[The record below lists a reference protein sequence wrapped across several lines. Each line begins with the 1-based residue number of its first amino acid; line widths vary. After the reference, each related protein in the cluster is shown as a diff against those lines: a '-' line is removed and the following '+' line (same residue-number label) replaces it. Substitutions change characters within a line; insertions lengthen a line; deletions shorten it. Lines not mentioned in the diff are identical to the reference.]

1 MAAAIVSQVQSQ
13 LVSFATEEVK
23 KRGKLVIDAEK
34 DVQKL
39 ISTFTAI
46 EALLL
51 DAEEKQLKNESI
63 RDWLKKLK
71 DVSCEIDD
79 VLDEWRTEVLKRRLE
94 GDDDAAGGCLELKL
108 IQIADVLKRV
118 CPFLPTYCFSIDE
131 IGLRYDIGS
140 RIKDLNERLEDI
152 DKEKKWHN
160 LTPKKTASYSSMPT
174 SSVIDFSSM
183 KVRLGEFKILQGKLL
198 DDGNDQLGVRS
209 ISIQGL
215 GGFGKT
221 TLAKMLYNDKKVEDH
236 FSKRVWVCVSANFVQ
251 ETVAKAILE
260 SFNQS
265 APKDSSL
272 SYMLEQIKS
281 LMEVK
286 KFLLVL
292 DDVWE
297 DSRSKWE
304 ELISS
309 VSHGLPGSKI
319 LVTTRKEGVSHVF
332 RCIKKDIFP
341 LPNISDG
348 ECLTIFTQIAF
359 YGWSDEERERVEDL
373 CERVVEKCSGS
384 PLAAKVLGGVLH
396 VKKSKRDGIQLL
408 GSEMWQIEKG
418 RDEVLAPLALSYYDL
433 PPTLRQ
439 CFQFCSVFPQD
450 YEMEKEELI
459 KLWISQ
465 GFLKATT
472 NQDMEKVGEEY
483 FQILVTRSLLQD
495 VENEWQLGEERT
507 LCKMH
512 DLVHD
517 FARLTTK
524 NECISILKQD
534 SSLLLIINEV
544 RHLMV
549 NDLSSEEINKLISSI
564 ISSRIS
570 STKRNHYLR
579 SFTVRNGSA
588 IEPEVY
594 AHLRGI
600 RSLILNY
607 CDLEE
612 IPSTI
617 NQLIHLRH
625 LDLSSNRHLMD
636 LPEEICE
643 LYNLESLL
651 LNHNENLRMFP
662 SGMGNKLV
670 NLKHLENYEVPAV
683 LPKSMTRLGNSLK
696 KLTTFNVVYDQE
708 ADTEGATN
716 IGDLECMNQIQGS
729 LTITRLSKVT
739 NCEEVERAEL
749 AKKES
754 LTRLSLEFDSSEY
767 GDSDKEEQVLEAIT
781 PPSSL
786 ERLYI
791 GEYRGGSIF
800 PSWLL
805 SLSNL
810 TSLEF
815 HGCHEVEHLPPF
827 GALPSLEELRLGNM
841 FYVNKVGLEFLLG
854 TSVIQQLRMGNNEG
868 DIIAFPKLTRLGFSR
883 MENWEVWD
891 LERDD
896 QEGMISLKTVM
907 PRLRSLELE
916 WCEKLEKLPDV
927 LLRKITLQELI
938 INDSGGLGSYRFD
951 PRDPKMMPNDVWDK
965 ISHIPTILLD
975 YEDIRKTFESEIES
989 MSRIGCSY
997 SKPEEEEAGDDDDD
1011 HHDDEK
1017 RLM

>member
-1 MAAAIVSQVQSQ
+1 MVAAIVSQVQSQ
-13 LVSFATEEVK
+13 LVSFATEELK

-71 DVSCEIDD
+71 DVSYEIDD

-94 GDDDAAGGCLELKL
+94 GDDDASGGCLELKL

-140 RIKDLNERLEDI
+140 RMKYLNERLDDI
-152 DKEKKWHN
+152 DKEKKRHN
-160 LTPKKTASYSSMPT
+160 LTPKQTASYSSLPT
-174 SSVIDFSSM
+174 SSVINSSDL
-183 KVRLGEFKILQGKLL
+183 KVRQGEFEILQGKLL

-236 FSKRVWVCVSANFVQ
+236 FSKR
-251 ETVAKAILE
+251 
-260 SFNQS
+260 
-265 APKDSSL
+265 
-272 SYMLEQIKS
+272 IKS

-297 DSRSKWE
+297 DSQSKWE

-359 YGWSDEERERVEDL
+359 YGWSDEERECVEDL

-396 VKKSKRDGIQLL
+396 VKKSKRDWIQLL

-549 NDLSSEEINKLISSI
+549 SDLSSEEINKLISSI
-564 ISSRIS
+564 ISSRFS

-579 SFTVRNGSA
+579 SFTMRNGSA

-625 LDLSSNRHLMD
+625 LDLSNNRHLMD

-716 IGDLECMNQIQGS
+716 TGDLECMNQIQGS

-767 GDSDKEEQVLEAIT
+767 GDSDKEEQVLEAIR

-810 TSLEF
+810 TSLAF

-868 DIIAFPKLTRLGFSR
+868 DIIAFPKLTRLSFSR

-891 LERDD
+891 LELDD
-896 QEGMISLKTVM
+896 QEGMISLTTVM

-916 WCEKLEKLPDV
+916 WCEKLVKLPDV

-965 ISHIPTILLD
+965 ISHIPTIFLD
-975 YEDIRKTFESEIES
+975 YEDIRKTFESEIEA
-989 MSRIGCSY
+989 MSGIGCSY
-997 SKPEEEEAGDDDDD
+997 SKPQEEEAGDDDDD